1 MKNSKATA
9 AGGNW
14 PVMITPFKDDKSIDW
29 KSLDGLIDWYL
40 SEGISGLFAVCQSS
54 EMFELSTE
62 ERIALAKY
70 VVNRVKGQIPVIA
83 TGTFPET
90 SANQAEM
97 VKRISDTGVDTV
109 IVLTNLFAGS
119 GEPESVW
126 IENVEKLLAETGDI
140 PLGLY
145 ECPYPYKR
153 LIPVETMMWAK
164 STNRFFWSKD
174 TSENIDQIREKL
186 KVTKGTHLSLYNAHT
201 GSLLESLQAGVL
213 GFTGIDSNY
222 YPGLYSWMCQNWE
235 NEPMLARD
243 LQEFFV
249 WGRQIIDI
257 KYPLSSKEYLRALG
271 VLNHTAIRVKKEK
284 FTVQELDKLKDLQGA
299 AAEWYKKL
307 NLDTGIKDKKQPR
320 FAG

>member
-1 MKNSKATA
+1 MDNTKPTA

-14 PVMITPFKDDKSIDW
+14 PVMITPFNNDKSIDW

-40 SEGISGLFAVCQSS
+40 GGEISGLFAVCQSS
-54 EMFELSTE
+54 EMFNLSTE

-70 VVNRVKGQIPVIA
+70 VVDRVKGKIPVIA

-90 SANQAEM
+90 SENQAEM
-97 VKRISDTGVDTV
+97 VKKISDTGVDTV
-109 IVLTNLFAGS
+109 IVLTNLFAKAD
-119 GEPESVW
+119 EPESVW
-126 IENVEKLLAETGDI
+126 IKNVEKLLAGTGDI

-153 LIPVETMMWAK
+153 LIPVETMIWAK
-164 STNRFFWSKD
+164 STGRFFWSKD

-222 YPGLYSWMCQNWE
+222 YPGLYSWMCKNWE
-235 NEPMLARD
+235 NEPVLARE
-243 LQEFFV
+243 LQAFFV

-257 KYPLSSKEYLRALG
+257 KYPLSAKEYMLSLG
-271 VLNHTAIRVKKEK
+271 VIDNTTTRIEKEK
-284 FTVQELDKLKDLQGA
+284 FTAQELNKLKELQQA
-299 AAEWYKKL
+299 SNLWHKKL
-307 NLDTGIKDKKQPR
+307 NLGTGVRDKKQPQY
-320 FAG
+320 AG